1 MAATKQTKRNET
13 KPTTPKTKA
22 PKAKES
28 KAPKLKAVNESKR
41 KTPKPREAKVTVPPR
56 TEGPLGTLEQN
67 LAAQGFDQ
75 RLSLDA
81 AEQGQ
86 ACSMAWGTYRGIET
100 PRVFLLA
107 LPAGNW
113 EKANAD
119 YVQQLSWTQA
129 PTDLADDQFP
139 KFGLVSDGEHEAI
152 FDLEYPAHQI
162 DRLPSIAEIGEYKR
176 IKADPTRRWSL
187 KMYDRLMNGFN
198 AFHEQ
203 VYQTVKDK
211 VDGKNAIILEV
222 AKLLFLESFRLHH
235 RAKDLAFEHAGKKLQ
250 LDVVFTYAYVKQH
263 GKKAV
268 GEIQSAFDHFK
279 MHKDYVVTDDA
290 GESHPIFDRNEHLR
304 LEQPRNYETILDLIQ
319 NLGPVE
325 ENSGKQLKQQ
335 GTLADIAGDVLGR
348 AFDVFLRANFDSKGG
363 LGIYLTPAPVKQAML
378 EIAFHDIL
386 EETPELLSARNA
398 DGTPVFRYCDP
409 ACGTYGFGVVALGYL
424 ERALGQL
431 TGKETGP
438 DAAREKLFRDMGEHS
453 FVGADSAPMMVT
465 LARVNMALLGAAK
478 AKIFYTQNSLASDQL
493 QPCSYDLV
501 CTNPPFGTPKFK
513 KGQERARQQYED
525 DMNKILQRFRSDLK
539 EREGRGGGYTYEPS
553 VAGLAM
559 GGNPNSKGVWN
570 PVKPTSIDP
579 AVLFLDRCLQL
590 LKPGGRLLIILPDGV
605 LCNSGD
611 RYVREYI
618 MGKKDAET
626 GQFHGGKAI
635 VKAVISLPS
644 DAFKLSGTGAKTS
657 ILYLQ
662 KRHARDDDRTKF
674 ADEPQ
679 TDVFMAVADT
689 LGYEVKNNVEDY
701 SSGVSNDLAKITGAY
716 VRGE

>member
-1 MAATKQTKRNET
+1 MAAGTKTKKKET
-13 KPTTPKTKA
+13 KAAEPTGRNVALVALEK
-22 PKAKES
+22 
-28 KAPKLKAVNESKR
+28 KLAEQEFDKR
-41 KTPKPREAKVTVPPR
+41 
-56 TEGPLGTLEQN
+56 LE
-67 LAAQGFDQ
+67 
-75 RLSLDA
+75 LDA
-81 AEQGQ
+81 AEEGQ
-86 ACSMAWGTYRGIET
+86 SCSMVWGTYLGIDR

-119 YVQQLSWTQA
+119 YVQQLSWTQS

-139 KFGLVSDGEHEAI
+139 KFGIVTDGEHEAI

-162 DRLPSIAEIGEYKR
+162 DRLPSLAEIGEYKR

-203 VYQTVKDK
+203 VYQTVKDR
-211 VDGKNAIILEV
+211 VNGKNDIIEEV

-235 RAKDLAFEHAGKKLQ
+235 NNSNELGFEHEGKKLQ
-250 LDVVFTYAYVKQH
+250 LEEVFTHEYVKKH
-263 GKKAV
+263 GKQAV
-268 GEIQSAFDHFK
+268 SEIQSAFNHFK

-290 GESHPIFDRNEHLR
+290 GESHPIFDRNAHLR
-304 LEQPRNYETILDLIQ
+304 LEQVRNYETILDLIQ

-325 ENSGKQLKQQ
+325 DNSGKQLKSQ
-335 GTLADIAGDVLGR
+335 GRLSDIAGDVLGR

-386 EETPELLSARNA
+386 EETPGLLSERDAK
-398 DGTPVFRYCDP
+398 GKPVFRYCDP
-409 ACGTYGFGVVALGYL
+409 ACGTYGFGVVALGHLKRSL
-424 ERALGQL
+424 EQL
-431 TGKETGP
+431 SGKETGP
-438 DAAREKLFRDMGEHS
+438 DVARDKLLQDMGEHS

-478 AKIFYTQNSLASDQL
+478 AKIFYTQNSLSSDQL
-493 QPCSYDLV
+493 KPCSYDLI

-513 KGQERARQQYED
+513 KGQEKSREQYEE
-525 DMNKILQRFRSDLK
+525 DMGKILVKFRSDMK
-539 EREGRGGGYTYEPS
+539 EREARGGGYTYEPT

-559 GGNPNSKGVWN
+559 GASPNSKGVWN
-570 PVKPTSIDP
+570 EVKPTSIDP

-611 RYVREYI
+611 KYVREYI
-618 MGKKDAET
+618 MGKKDAES

-644 DAFKLSGTGAKTS
+644 DTFKLSGTGAKTS

-662 KRHARDDDRTKF
+662 KRRAREDDPAKF

>member
-1 MAATKQTKRNET
+1 MAS
-13 KPTTPKTKA
+13 KTKK
-22 PKAKES
+22 KAESAIGGTLAALES
-28 KAPKLKAVNESKR
+28 KL
-41 KTPKPREAKVTVPPR
+41 AKQKFRQRV
-56 TEGPLGTLEQN
+56 ELE
-67 LAAQGFDQ
+67 
-75 RLSLDA
+75 A
-81 AEQGQ
+81 AEEGQ
-86 ACSMAWGTYRGIET
+86 ACSIVWGSHRGVDT

-107 LPAGNW
+107 LPAGDW

-129 PTDLADDQFP
+129 PTDLSDEQYP
-139 KFGLVSDGEHEAI
+139 KFGVVSDGEHEAI

-162 DRLPSIAEIGEYKR
+162 DKLPSLAEIGDYKR

-187 KMYDRLMNGFN
+187 KMYDLLMNGFN

-211 VDGKNAIILEV
+211 VNGKNDIIEEI

-235 RAKDLAFEHAGKKLQ
+235 DLKDLVFKHKGRKLQ
-250 LDVVFTYAYVKQH
+250 LNEVFTHGYVHEH
-263 GKKAV
+263 GKAAV
-268 GEIQSAFDHFK
+268 AEIQSAFDHFK
-279 MHKDYVVTDDA
+279 LHEDYVVTDDA
-290 GESHPIFDRNEHLR
+290 GESHAIFDRNDHLR

-325 ENSGKQLKQQ
+325 DNSGKQVKAR

-398 DGTPVFRYCDP
+398 DDTPVFRYCDP

-424 ERALGQL
+424 ERSLAQL
-431 TGKETGP
+431 TGRETGS
-438 DAAREKLFRDMGEHS
+438 DKARQQLFTDMCKHS
-453 FVGADSAPMMVT
+453 FIGADSAPMMVT
-465 LARVNMALLGAAK
+465 LARVNMALLGAPK
-478 AKIFYTQNSLASDQL
+478 ARIFYSTNSLTSEQL
-493 QPCSYDLV
+493 QPCSFDLI

-513 KGQERARQQYED
+513 KGQEKAKKAYEA
-525 DMNKILQRFRSDLK
+525 DMETILERFRSDLS
-539 EREGRGGGYTYEPS
+539 EREGRGGGFNFEPCMH
-553 VAGLAM
+553 GLAM
-559 GGNPNSKGVWN
+559 GGKPNSKGIWQG
-570 PVKPTSIDP
+570 VKPTSIDP

-611 RYVREYI
+611 KYVREYI
-618 MGKKDAET
+618 MGKKDEET

-635 VKAVISLPS
+635 VKAVLSLPS
-644 DAFKLSGTGAKTS
+644 DTFRLSGTGAKTS
-657 ILYLQ
+657 VLYLQ
-662 KRHARDDDRTKF
+662 KRHSREDDSAQF

-701 SSGVSNDLAKITGAY
+701 SKGLPNDLALITGAY